1 MLWQQYFQP
10 RSVAR
15 ALALLR
21 EHGAAARIVSGGT
34 DVLVEL
40 QRGVKPTQTLIDV
53 TQLRELKYVRDE
65 GERIAIGGLATH
77 NDVLASPAC
86 AQRALPLV
94 QACVEVG
101 APQIRTRATLAGNL
115 VTASPANDTIVP
127 LIAMGGEVVLQSAGG
142 ERVIDIAEFFT
153 GFRQTQMRPDE
164 LLREIRVRPLAENER
179 GVFLKLGLRRAQA
192 ISVISVAVILSFDG
206 PSTTLRRTQGRLAT
220 QDDTVGD
227 TVVEARIAL
236 GCLAPTIVRAKNA
249 EAALVGKTLSA
260 ETIASAGEAVLEDV
274 SPIGDV
280 RGSAEYRRLAVSAL
294 VERSLRRIASDSC
307 AEGVPDRHVLLD
319 TGEAPALS
327 VQEFDG
333 TIVSTINGKRTEMR
347 DAGRKTLLNALREN
361 ASLTGSKEGCAEGE
375 CGACTVW
382 IDGQAVMS
390 CLVPAA
396 QAHGH
401 ALITIEGLAAS
412 HRVLRRA
419 QDDIALHPLQQA
431 YIERGA
437 VQCGFCI
444 PGMLMAG
451 AKLLQECE
459 APTLD
464 QHQTAISGNIC
475 RCTGYRKIL
484 DAMQQAS
491 AQIGHES
498 SPRPSTTRPP
508 RTNAIQ
514 PFDDALAKSERYS
527 G

>member
-10 RSVAR
+10 RSIAR

-21 EHGAAARIVSGGT
+21 EYGAAARIVSGGT

-40 QRGVKPTQTLIDV
+40 QRGVKPTQTLIDI

-77 NDVLASPAC
+77 NDVLASPEC

-101 APQIRTRATLAGNL
+101 APQIRTRATIAGNL

-127 LIAMGGEVVLQSAGG
+127 LIAMGGEIVLQSVDG
-142 ERVIDIAEFFT
+142 ERVINIAEFFT
-153 GFRQTQMRPDE
+153 GFRQTVMRPDE

-179 GVFLKLGLRRAQA
+179 GIFLKLGLRRAQA
-192 ISVISVAVILSFDG
+192 ISVISVAAVVSL
-206 PSTTLRRTQGRLAT
+206 
-220 QDDTVGD
+220 DDTVG
-227 TVVEARIAL
+227 EARIAL

-249 EAALVGKTLSA
+249 EAAVVGKALSP
-260 ETIASAGEAVLEDV
+260 ETIASAAEAVLEDV

-294 VERSLRRIASDSC
+294 MERSLQRIAAGTC
-307 AEGVPDRHVLLD
+307 AEGLPDRHVLLD
-319 TGEAPALS
+319 TGEAPALPT
-327 VQEFDG
+327 VAEFTG

-382 IDGQAVMS
+382 VDGQAVMS

-401 ALITIEGLAAS
+401 ALVTIEGLAAS
-412 HRVLRRA
+412 HNGKP
-419 QDDIALHPLQQA
+419 LHPLQQA

-451 AKLLQECE
+451 AKLLQERE
-459 APTLD
+459 TPTLA

-484 DAMQQAS
+484 DAMQQA
-491 AQIGHES
+491 ATQMGHES
-498 SPRPSTTRPP
+498 FDRGAQERPLRMTR
-508 RTNAIQ
+508 
-514 PFDDALAKSERYS
+514 
-527 G
+527 

>member
-1 MLWQQYFQP
+1 MLWQHYFQP

-21 EHGAAARIVSGGT
+21 EYGDAARIVSGGT

-40 QRGVKPTQTLIDV
+40 QRGVKMTQTLIDI

-65 GERIAIGGLATH
+65 GDRIAIGGLATH
-77 NDVLASPAC
+77 NDVLASQAC

-101 APQIRTRATLAGNL
+101 APQIRTRATVAGNL

-127 LIAMGGEVVLQSAGG
+127 LIAMGGEIVLQSVDG
-142 ERVIDIAEFFT
+142 ERAIDIAEFFT
-153 GFRQTQMRPDE
+153 GFRKTQMRADE
-164 LLREIRVRPLAENER
+164 LLREIRVRPLAAGER
-179 GVFLKLGLRRAQA
+179 GLFLKLGLRRAQA
-192 ISVISVAVILSFDG
+192 ISVISVAVVLSFDG
-206 PSTTLRRTQGRLAT
+206 G
-220 QDDTVGD
+220 
-227 TVVEARIAL
+227 VVAEARIAL

-249 EAALVGKTLSA
+249 EAALAGKPLNA
-260 ETIASAGEAVLEDV
+260 QTIVAAAQVVLDDV

-294 VERSLRRIASDSC
+294 LERGLQRIADDAC
-307 AEGVPDRHVLLD
+307 AEGVPDRHVLLE
-319 TGEAPALS
+319 TGEEPALS
-327 VQEFDG
+327 VKEFDG
-333 TIVSTINGKRTEMR
+333 TIVSIVNGKRSELR
-347 DAGRKTLLNALREN
+347 DAGRKTLLDALREN
-361 ASLTGSKEGCAEGE
+361 AGLTGSKEGCAEGE

-382 IDGQAVMS
+382 LDGQAVMS

-401 ALITIEGLAAS
+401 NLVTIEGLAAS
-412 HRVLRRA
+412 HNGKP
-419 QDDIALHPLQQA
+419 LHPLQQA
-431 YIERGA
+431 YIDHGA

-451 AKLLQECE
+451 AKLLQECD
-459 APTLD
+459 APTLE

-484 DAMQQAS
+484 DAMQEAGAAMS
-491 AQIGHES
+491 IGHAVPDE
-498 SPRPSTTRPP
+498 PVKTH
-508 RTNAIQ
+508 A
-514 PFDDALAKSERYS
+514 
-527 G
+527 

>member
-1 MLWQQYFQP
+1 MLWQHYHQP

-21 EHGAAARIVSGGT
+21 EYGAAARIVSGGT

-40 QRGVKPTQTLIDV
+40 QRGIKPTETLIDV

-65 GERIAIGGLATH
+65 GERIAIGGIATH
-77 NDVLASPAC
+77 NDVLASQVC
-86 AQRALPLV
+86 AQRAQPLV

-101 APQIRTRATLAGNL
+101 APQIRTRATIAGNL

-127 LIAMGGEVVLQSAGG
+127 LIAMGGEVVLQSVDG
-142 ERVIDIAEFFT
+142 ERVVDIAEFFT

-179 GVFLKLGLRRAQA
+179 GIFLKLGLRRAQA
-192 ISVISVAVILSFDG
+192 ISVISVA
-206 PSTTLRRTQGRLAT
+206 A
-220 QDDTVGD
+220 
-227 TVVEARIAL
+227 VVKMNGKAVSEARIAL

-249 EAALVGKTLSA
+249 EVALVGKALSA
-260 ETIASAGEAVLEDV
+260 ETIASAAEAVLEDV

-280 RGSAEYRRLAVSAL
+280 RGSAEYRLLAVSAL
-294 VERSLRRIASDSC
+294 VERSLQRIAGDSC
-307 AEGVPDRHVLLD
+307 AEGLPERHILLD

-327 VQEFDG
+327 VKDFDG

-361 ASLTGSKEGCAEGE
+361 VGLTGSKEGCAEGE

-401 ALITIEGLAAS
+401 ALVTIEGLAAS
-412 HRVLRRA
+412 HNGKP
-419 QDDIALHPLQQA
+419 LHPLQQA

-459 APTLD
+459 APTLE

-484 DAMQQAS
+484 DAMQQAAS
-491 AQIGHES
+491 EMGHEE
-498 SPRPSTTRPP
+498 SPNPSFPSGSLPSTRVSKETPLRTGSLRMTR
-508 RTNAIQ
+508 
-514 PFDDALAKSERYS
+514 
-527 G
+527 

>member
-10 RSVAR
+10 RSIAR

-21 EHGAAARIVSGGT
+21 EYGAAARIVSGGT

-40 QRGVKPTQTLIDV
+40 QRGVKPTETLIDV
-53 TQLRELKYVRDE
+53 TQLTELKYVRDE

-77 NDVLASPAC
+77 NDVLASQAC

-127 LIAMGGEVVLQSAGG
+127 LIAMGGEVVLQSVDG
-142 ERVIDIAEFFT
+142 ERTIDIADFFT
-153 GFRQTQMRPDE
+153 GFRQTVMRPDE

-179 GVFLKLGLRRAQA
+179 GIFLKLGLRRAQA
-192 ISVISVAVILSFDG
+192 ISVISVATVVSFSNA
-206 PSTTLRRTQGRLAT
+206 PSTTRSPRATAT
-220 QDDTVGD
+220 QDDNIS
-227 TVVEARIAL
+227 EARIAL

-249 EAALVGKTLSA
+249 EAALIGKALSA
-260 ETIASAGEAVLEDV
+260 ETMASASEAVLDDV

-294 VERSLRRIASDSC
+294 VERSLQRIAGDSC
-307 AEGVPDRHVLLD
+307 ADGLPDRHILLD

-327 VQEFDG
+327 TSEFDG
-333 TIVSTINGKRTEMR
+333 TIVTMINGKRAEMR

-401 ALITIEGLAAS
+401 VLVTIEGLAAS
-412 HRVLRRA
+412 HNVLRQT
-419 QDDIALHPLQQA
+419 QDDIPLHPLQQA

-459 APTLD
+459 APTLE

-491 AQIGHES
+491 EQMRHEE
-498 SPRPSTTRPP
+498 SPRPSTTRSP
-508 RTNAIQ
+508 RANATQ
-514 PFDDALAKSERYS
+514 DDKVNATAR
-527 G
+527 